1 MRLTQKKIEEIILT
15 ILGETGLPL
24 IKQLYGKENVSEFDL
39 ASRTKLDIKVI
50 RRMLYFL
57 YNNNLIS
64 FIRKKDKEKG
74 WYIYYWTLVPENIR
88 FIYLK
93 KKTQLLERLNQR
105 LDEEHKELF
114 FVCPGKCVRL
124 NFDQAMDFDF
134 HCPECG
140 ELLSQDSNEKRIK
153 ELKEK
158 IGEIEK
164 ELEKAKEARRK
175 QREASKERKT
185 VVKAKVKTKKAV
197 KKKVAKKKTTKKK
210 TSKKT
215 VKKVVKKKTVKKKS
229 VKNKI
234 AKVKK
239 VKKKIA
245 KKRKA
250 VKKVVKSKSPKIKV
264 VKKKSISKKK
274 PIKKIIK
281 KKKK

>member
-93 KKTQLLERLNQR
+93 KKTQLLERLKQR

-114 FVCPGKCVRL
+114 FVCPEKCVRL

-158 IGEIEK
+158 IAEIEK

-185 VVKAKVKTKKAV
+185 VVKEKIKTKKV
-197 KKKVAKKKTTKKK
+197 VKKKTTKKK
-210 TSKKT
+210 TSTKT

-234 AKVKK
+234 AKLKN

-250 VKKVVKSKSPKIKV
+250 VKKIIKSKSPKIKV

-281 KKKK
+281 KKK